1 MTLTRVADVFFE
13 SPAAPRVNRGHGV
26 GRLRSAEK
34 EKQGFINL
42 FSHIQVDYNIGDQE
56 EHERWATLETG
67 SKIASD
73 EEVMEE
79 AESAWEEEMVSRNW
93 LLAKVNVGVPSEEK
107 MAVERFQDKVAA
119 VAELEKRRV
128 ASPRTFFSKTGH
140 WSDMELVG
148 AIQQGLWEVRSFD

>member
-1 MTLTRVADVFFE
+1 M
-13 SPAAPRVNRGHGV
+13 

-34 EKQGFINL
+34 EKQGCTNL
-42 FSHIQVDYNIGDQE
+42 FSYIQIDYDISDQGE
-56 EHERWATLETG
+56 LERWATMETG
-67 SKIASD
+67 SKIASY

-93 LLAKVNVGVPSEEK
+93 LLAKVVKVNAGVPSEEK
-107 MAVERFQDKVAA
+107 MAVERFQDKVAS

-128 ASPRTFFSKTGH
+128 PSPRTFFSRTGH

-148 AIQQGLWEVRSFD
+148 AVQQGLWEVSSFD

>member
-1 MTLTRVADVFFE
+1 M
-13 SPAAPRVNRGHGV
+13 
-26 GRLRSAEK
+26 
-34 EKQGFINL
+34 
-42 FSHIQVDYNIGDQE
+42 
-56 EHERWATLETG
+56 ETG

-73 EEVMEE
+73 EQVMEE

-93 LLAKVNVGVPSEEK
+93 LLAKVNAGVPSEEK

-128 ASPRTFFSKTGH
+128 PSPRTFFSRTGH

-148 AIQQGLWEVRSFD
+148 AVQQGLWEVRKLD